1 MHHWRLYEIDTPDGS
16 RSPVVLH
23 SEDGESRVVLIALEP
38 GQELGEHQVKEAAFL
53 LIAAGSARVEAGGE
67 SVVAEAGDLFRFE
80 PDERRRVSSDGGAR
94 LLLFLAP
101 WPGVGHYRGGERS
114 VSAS

>member
-1 MHHWRLYEIDTPDGS
+1 VQQWKLYEIDTPDGS

-23 SEDGESRVVLIALEP
+23 SEEGQSRVVLLALDP

-53 LIAAGSARVEAGGE
+53 LVVAGSARVVAGDG
-67 SVVAEAGDLFRFE
+67 SADANAGDLFRFE
-80 PDERRRVSSDGGAR
+80 PDERRSVSSDGGAR
-94 LLLFLAP
+94 LLLFLSP
-101 WPGVGHYRGGERS
+101 WPGVGHYRGERA